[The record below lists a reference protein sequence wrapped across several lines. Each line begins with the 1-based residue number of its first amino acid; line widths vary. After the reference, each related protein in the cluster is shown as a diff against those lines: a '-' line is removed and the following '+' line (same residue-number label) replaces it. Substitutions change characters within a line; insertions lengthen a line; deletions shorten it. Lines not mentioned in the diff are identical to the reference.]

1 MSKSVENNVKQTTR
15 VKRKIFR
22 KGDISL
28 YLMALPA
35 VVLLLLFC
43 YFPMAGLV
51 LAFKK
56 YRVAD
61 GIFGSKFVG
70 LDNFKFLFSTS
81 DAYIITR
88 NTIVFNITFLIV
100 NTLLAILFSLLLN
113 ELRNKKAAKVLQTIY
128 MLPYFLSWAVVAIV
142 VSAFLDRSHG
152 LVNGIL
158 KILGREGLIDWY
170 KRIEIWPFLLVFI
183 NAWKYVGYNT
193 VVYLAVISG
202 ISSDYYEAA
211 VLDGAT
217 RFQQAKYIT
226 IPHLRFI
233 ISISLI
239 MSMGGIFRG
248 DFGLFYTVTQNTG
261 ALYNIT
267 NVIDVYIYNG
277 LQQGSNIGMTTA
289 AGMYQ
294 SVVGL
299 IFLLVANKIVA
310 KIDPESSMF

>member
-1 MSKSVENNVKQTTR
+1 MIQH
-15 VKRKIFR
+15 
-22 KGDISL
+22 
-28 YLMALPA
+28 
-35 VVLLLLFC
+35 
-43 YFPMAGLV
+43 
-51 LAFKK
+51 
-56 YRVAD
+56 
-61 GIFGSKFVG
+61 
-70 LDNFKFLFSTS
+70 TS